1 MCRARCDDVLSLR
14 RVTNMSIVD
23 IRAARPLSHPQA
35 RRGGCNP
42 VTADVVGDRTAPAD
56 RSSNVPRVLVLHSV
70 YRKVHRDLSCVRV
83 IAASAIVAGL
93 LLGTA
98 PMALAQVGQLL
109 ASVPA
114 AFTQVEPISADLR
127 PAAVDSP
134 GEGASTHTIVQHRLE
149 THSATSMISWNG
161 TSGALRCSFGLLFE
175 GSTRTCEAA

>member
-1 MCRARCDDVLSLR
+1 MGNL
-14 RVTNMSIVD
+14 VD
-23 IRAARPLSHPQA
+23 IRAVGPPSHPKS
-35 RRGGCNP
+35 RRGGRNP
-42 VTADVVGDRTAPAD
+42 VTPDVISKQTAPVEHP
-56 RSSNVPRVLVLHSV
+56 SNVTRVLVLHSH

-114 AFTQVEPISADLR
+114 AFAQVEPIPADLS
-127 PAAVDSP
+127 PATADPARDS
-134 GEGASTHTIVQHRLE
+134 ASTESTVENRLE
-149 THSATSMISWNG
+149 SHSAATSMISWDG
-161 TSGALRCSFGLLFE
+161 TSQALRCSYGLLFE